1 MRFASLLLLGTLA
14 AGCSVPE
21 VTFTDDGG
29 AGATHDA
36 SEDRPAEA
44 GTDAPADTEAS
55 AGDGNGGDGNGGD
68 AGSEAGYCVGP
79 DGGTPP
85 PNGLACCPG
94 GMGEACAG
102 SCLPKACM
110 ACGNCIWP
118 SVCCTNGA
126 NGVCKP
132 YC

>member
-1 MRFASLLLLGTLA
+1 MRFASLLLLGCLA

-21 VTFTDDGG
+21 VTFADDGG
-29 AGATHDA
+29 GGGSMRDA
-36 SEDRPAEA
+36 FEDRPTEA
-44 GTDAPADTEAS
+44 GADAPAETEAS
-55 AGDGNGGDGNGGD
+55 AGD
-68 AGSEAGYCVGP
+68 AGYCVGP

-110 ACGNCIWP
+110 ACGNCVWP

-126 NGVCKP
+126 NGTCKP